1 MKAGLYTTV
10 GVLVAA
16 SVVIALV
23 GARAQSASE
32 PFPSVTCTASSES
45 GTALFQLEIHPPWA
59 DAPQRSI
66 SFHSAFVTR
75 AGLAGLDST
84 RLSDI
89 GAASE
94 VLEASGDR
102 YKCTARLKQV
112 TTWSQVRTNA
122 DVTLT
127 VTELP

>member
-1 MKAGLYTTV
+1 
-10 GVLVAA
+10 
-16 SVVIALV
+16 VVIALV

-32 PFPSVTCTASSES
+32 PLPSVTCTASSED
-45 GTALFQLEIHPPWA
+45 GTALFQLEIQPPWA

>member
-1 MKAGLYTTV
+1 M
-10 GVLVAA
+10 
-16 SVVIALV
+16 
-23 GARAQSASE
+23 
-32 PFPSVTCTASSES
+32 TCTASSED
-45 GTALFQLEIHPPWA
+45 GTALFQLEIQPPWA